1 MRRSRRPRTGR
12 HALTAQQRSGRA
24 ADADALCVGAYQD
37 CGGPDV
43 GAALV
48 AVGGYGRGEL
58 APYSDLDVVLVS
70 DEGVELGDLAERVW
84 YPLWDSG
91 ARLDHS
97 VRTFPEMLA
106 ASDQDL
112 KVALGLLD
120 IRHLAGDTNLT
131 LRVRTTMLTGW
142 RRQAK
147 ERLPALQQLVR
158 SRHELLGELAHL
170 SVPDLKEAAGGL
182 RDANVLKALVA
193 SWLVDVPHQELE
205 RCRRSLLDV
214 RDVLQAAAGRAT
226 DRVAPEL
233 WDELAVGL
241 ELDDEAAAQVHVREL
256 GRRIAHLSRLTWRR
270 VDAVLARP
278 A

>member
-1 MRRSRRPRTGR
+1 M
-12 HALTAQQRSGRA
+12 
-24 ADADALCVGAYQD
+24 
-37 CGGPDV
+37 
-43 GAALV
+43 
-48 AVGGYGRGEL
+48 GGYGRGEL

-131 LRVRTTMLTGW
+131 LRLRTTMLTGW

-147 ERLPALQQLVR
+147 ERLPALR
-158 SRHELLGELAHL
+158 SWSGRGT
-170 SVPDLKEAAGGL
+170 SCS
-182 RDANVLKALVA
+182 A
-193 SWLVDVPHQELE
+193 SSPT
-205 RCRRSLLDV
+205 CRSPTSR
-214 RDVLQAAAGRAT
+214 RRPEGCAT
-226 DRVAPEL
+226 RT
-233 WDELAVGL
+233 
-241 ELDDEAAAQVHVREL
+241 
-256 GRRIAHLSRLTWRR
+256 S
-270 VDAVLARP
+270 
-278 A
+278 

>member
-1 MRRSRRPRTGR
+1 M
-12 HALTAQQRSGRA
+12 
-24 ADADALCVGAYQD
+24 
-37 CGGPDV
+37 
-43 GAALV
+43 
-48 AVGGYGRGEL
+48 GGYGRGEL

-70 DEGVELGDLAERVW
+70 DEGVELGDLAEQVW

-97 VRTFPEMLA
+97 VRTFPEMVA

-120 IRHLAGDTNLT
+120 IRHLAGDPNLT
-131 LRVRTTMLTGW
+131 LRLRTTMLTGW
-142 RRQAK
+142 RRHAK

-193 SWLVDVPHQELE
+193 SWLVDVPHAGA
-205 RCRRSLLDV
+205 RAVPPVAARR
-214 RDVLQAAAGRAT
+214 A
-226 DRVAPEL
+226 
-233 WDELAVGL
+233 
-241 ELDDEAAAQVHVREL
+241 
-256 GRRIAHLSRLTWRR
+256 
-270 VDAVLARP
+270 
-278 A
+278 